1 MKTHLVKAETT
12 AVSVDKAFWYKLNIS
27 FSFSGILLQYV
38 PNQEWNNNRYCKMD
52 PMFTSKIY
60 FHDGGNGMYAA
71 DHCQISPIFPFG
83 KFYWVTKHYA
93 GIMMKKLRYTPVNPN
108 FPYIR

>member
-1 MKTHLVKAETT
+1 
-12 AVSVDKAFWYKLNIS
+12 
-27 FSFSGILLQYV
+27 
-38 PNQEWNNNRYCKMD
+38 MD

-93 GIMMKKLRYTPVNPN
+93 GIMNEKVKIYSCKPQFSLHKVGFTGVLTLYTC
-108 FPYIR
+108 